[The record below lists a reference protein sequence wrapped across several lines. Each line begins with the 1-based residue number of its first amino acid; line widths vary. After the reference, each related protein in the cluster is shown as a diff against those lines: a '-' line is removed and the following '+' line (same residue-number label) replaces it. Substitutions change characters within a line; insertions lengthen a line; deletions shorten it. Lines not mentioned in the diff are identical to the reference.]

1 MMEPLNITSEI
12 RPRWC
17 QPKALERTF
26 ELRDDNRLFGT
37 LSFVKVFGSLAVAS
51 LAAGDWTFKRVGF
64 LRPRVTVRRRDQETD
79 LAVYQP
85 KGWGSEGE
93 LQFAAGR
100 SYGWKPANFWA
111 TKYNFVDGAG
121 KTLITFRPGA
131 EDSMWSDIFKFQALV
146 EIDPSA
152 SRLEDLP
159 LLVSLGWY
167 LMILHHEESASA
179 GAVVVTMG

>member
-1 MMEPLNITSEI
+1 MEPLNITPEI

-17 QPKALERTF
+17 QPKALQRTF

-37 LSFVKVFGSLAVAS
+37 LSFVKSFGSLAVAS

-64 LRPRVTVRRRDQETD
+64 FRPRVTVRRRNQETD
-79 LAVYQP
+79 LAVFQP
-85 KGWGSEGE
+85 KGWGVEGE
-93 LQFAAGR
+93 LLFAGGP
-100 SYGWKPANFWA
+100 SYGWKPTNFWA
-111 TKYNFVDGAG
+111 VRYNFVDRAG
-121 KTLITFRPGA
+121 KILVTFKPGV
-131 EDSMWSDIFKFQALV
+131 EDSKWSDIFKFQALV

-167 LMILHHEESASA
+167 LMILHHEDTSSA